1 MPATVQSK
9 GNTLL
14 PQTDGQSATY
24 QLLGVIG
31 LLIAL
36 WGLGY
41 RGKD

>member
-1 MPATVQSK
+1 MPTTAQSK
-9 GNTLL
+9 RNTLL
-14 PQTDGQSATY
+14 PQTDGQSAY

-31 LLIAL
+31 LLIAF